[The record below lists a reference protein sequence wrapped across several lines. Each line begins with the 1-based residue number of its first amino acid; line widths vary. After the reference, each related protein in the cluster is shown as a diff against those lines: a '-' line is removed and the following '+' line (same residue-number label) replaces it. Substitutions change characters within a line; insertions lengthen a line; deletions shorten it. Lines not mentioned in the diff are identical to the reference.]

1 MGLTIHIHKYVD
13 IHEMV
18 NEEGAE
24 EHSSLRGWGGQRK
37 LPTGGSILE
46 LESACPRR
54 DEPAPTKHPG

>member
-24 EHSSLRGWGGQRK
+24 ERSSLRGWGG
-37 LPTGGSILE
+37 TE
-46 LESACPRR
+46 ESFPQEGAS
-54 DEPAPTKHPG
+54 